1 MQSALRRPEVHTFAW
16 KMRICTARM
25 GDNDM
30 RGARVTTKKMDSK
43 FNTVTFDRSDL

>member
-1 MQSALRRPEVHTFAW
+1 
-16 KMRICTARM
+16 M

-30 RGARVTTKKMDSK
+30 HGARTTPKKMDSK